1 MQGVSSA
8 FSVLTT
14 LRYALWMIN
23 LNCFTNIGVVI
34 MKTFKFLESTIFVI
48 TVPVAI
54 GLATIALLATC
65 FSVAILLGSLT
76 VAVHLLADKNAT
88 GENTAIESA
97 AANESLDKNDVI
109 AEVASLSKFSIIL
122 FRIFILIIR
131 ETASRLPSFARNWA
145 EAGAEILS
153 FCQDGWLGLTES
165 AEMYKKTLSA
175 AIVHSWVNK

>member
-1 MQGVSSA
+1 
-8 FSVLTT
+8 
-14 LRYALWMIN
+14 
-23 LNCFTNIGVVI
+23 
-34 MKTFKFLESTIFVI
+34 MKAFKFLINTILIFGAAAAIVLAII
-48 TVPVAI
+48 TLVATAVC
-54 GLATIALLATC
+54 LSAM
-65 FSVAILLGSLT
+65 LGSLAL
-76 VAVHLLADKNAT
+76 AVHLLADKNAT

-175 AIVHSWVNK
+175 AIVHSWVKKEG